1 MDFSVITIIALRIRT
16 EYKLVKYSLRSKLQ
30 FDFIYS
36 IGIVSL
42 SQVITN
48 FVQPYHQDERDMTF
62 EWFTSLMGDDPDLHR
77 DSIYKF
83 FIENILQYNTT
94 KLNQGVIFCFSSF
107 FAHIHEQAMGFNFH
121 SFLTRVLFQ
130 TKC

>member
-1 MDFSVITIIALRIRT
+1 MQTSPPSAEICARLNFIRYLLREGHSFLAYDHAKEIWNC
-16 EYKLVKYSLRSKLQ
+16 L
-30 FDFIYS
+30 
-36 IGIVSL
+36 IVNG
-42 SQVITN
+42 T
-48 FVQPYHQDERDMTF
+48 HQDERDMTF

-107 FAHIHEQAMGFNFH
+107 FAHIHEQAMGFILYFV
-121 SFLTRVLFQ
+121 FLHRTWN
-130 TKC
+130 

>member
-1 MDFSVITIIALRIRT
+1 
-16 EYKLVKYSLRSKLQ
+16 
-30 FDFIYS
+30 
-36 IGIVSL
+36 
-42 SQVITN
+42 
-48 FVQPYHQDERDMTF
+48 MTF

-107 FAHIHEQAMGFNFH
+107 FAHIHEQAMGFNFD
-121 SFLTRVLFQ
+121 SFFFEFCFNQSVERNLV
-130 TKC
+130 

>member
-1 MDFSVITIIALRIRT
+1 MDFSVITFRALGIRT
-16 EYKLVKYSLRSKLQ
+16 EYKLVKCSLHSKLQ
-30 FDFIYS
+30 FDYIYS

-48 FVQPYHQDERDMTF
+48 FVHPYHQDERDMTF

-121 SFLTRVLFQ
+121 SFLIRVLFQ